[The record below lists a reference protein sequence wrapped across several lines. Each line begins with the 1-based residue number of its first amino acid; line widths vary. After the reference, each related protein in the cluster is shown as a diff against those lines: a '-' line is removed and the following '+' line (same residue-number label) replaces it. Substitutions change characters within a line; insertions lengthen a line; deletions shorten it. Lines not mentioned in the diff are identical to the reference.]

1 MTSFDFYCWSNK
13 WIMQHLPPINTT
25 YLSDNYLDTS
35 NQHDS
40 SNQHYSSYS
49 YYHQYQNLDSQ
60 LDYNSNSNYELDL
73 DHHNIPTNT
82 YDSYDE
88 SDSSDSDFDTI

>member
-60 LDYNSNSNYELDL
+60 LDYDYNYELEL